1 MLICSNGWTQLVI
14 DRGFQKAGFCILKF
28 TMSNN
33 KRVSILMQVE
43 PLSWKRLY
51 FILFQII
58 LPIVVMY
65 QGRVSKHWKNIKN
78 LAKMMTKYL
87 VQHIDFW
94 LAKTRFYRLDPSL
107 NPIQCIRCDFFYYST
122 MFSYQQ
128 LPTSATIQKSFSDFV
143 YFLFLNWAD
152 LTGQK
157 NSQIK
162 SYKYLTFLLHSW
174 CSQICSLSDFESR
187 IFQPDSYYEGGGPIE
202 TSM

>member
-1 MLICSNGWTQLVI
+1 MEILYNFDKCRSIQLEK
-14 DRGFQKAGFCILKF
+14 GFNFDASRTPELKKALLHFVPNYITNCGDLPRKSLQTLKKHQKLGKNDDEISCPTHWFL
-28 TMSNN
+28 
-33 KRVSILMQVE
+33 
-43 PLSWKRLY
+43 
-51 FILFQII
+51 
-58 LPIVVMY
+58 
-65 QGRVSKHWKNIKN
+65 VSK
-78 LAKMMTKYL
+78 
-87 VQHIDFW
+87 
-94 LAKTRFYRLDPSL
+94 
-107 NPIQCIRCDFFYYST
+107 NPILQTRSITKSNPMHQVWLFYYST

>member
-1 MLICSNGWTQLVI
+1 MFKWLNPTSDTPRFSKG
-14 DRGFQKAGFCILKF
+14 
-28 TMSNN
+28 
-33 KRVSILMQVE
+33 
-43 PLSWKRLY
+43 SWKRLY

-58 LPIVVMY
+58 LPIVVIY

-87 VQHIDFW
+87 VQPVFPTPHIDIW

-143 YFLFLNWAD
+143 LIFSFRLGWSDWPKKFTN
-152 LTGQK
+152 QK
-157 NSQIK
+157 LQI
-162 SYKYLTFLLHSW
+162 FNFF
-174 CSQICSLSDFESR
+174 IA
-187 IFQPDSYYEGGGPIE
+187 
-202 TSM
+202 

>member
-1 MLICSNGWTQLVI
+1 MLICSKGWTQLVI
-14 DRGFQKAGFCILKF
+14 DRGFQKAGFCILEF

-58 LPIVVMY
+58 LPIVVIY

-78 LAKMMTKYL
+78 LAKMMMKYL

-107 NPIQCIRCDFFYYST
+107 NPIQCIRCDFFT
-122 MFSYQQ
+122 IAQCFHINNCLHQQ
-128 LPTSATIQKSFSDFV
+128 QYKKVFLTLFIF
-143 YFLFLNWAD
+143 YF
-152 LTGQK
+152 
-157 NSQIK
+157 
-162 SYKYLTFLLHSW
+162 
-174 CSQICSLSDFESR
+174 
-187 IFQPDSYYEGGGPIE
+187 
-202 TSM
+202 